1 MYDRILLATDGSE
14 HAREA
19 VEHAIG
25 LAQVCDAT
33 LYVVSVVETR
43 TAYDAV
49 VADPEEIRA
58 NLKQVADD
66 AIDDATELADAAGVQ
81 TRDVLEE
88 GVPAEEIIEVVE
100 REDIDLVVLGERGH
114 SAFKTVM
121 LGSTAETVVHE
132 TDVPVTVV

>member
-58 NLKQVADD
+58 NLKQVAED